1 METVKEVKTAE
12 EILKDHL
19 HGIHFI
25 NSDETF
31 DRVISA
37 MTEFASIQT
46 SELKASAVYWMDY
59 STNIK
64 GERDELKAERDEQF
78 LLLQSLTNEKVH
90 GLLPKIAKLEAENER
105 LRKRCDD
112 LLTKYNALTIY
123 VKERKL

>member
-1 METVKEVKTAE
+1 METVKVKTAE

-46 SELKASAVYWMDY
+46 SELKAE
-59 STNIK
+59 IGKLK
-64 GERDELKAERDEQF
+64 GDKTLLEFDFHELDEKYKA
-78 LLLQSLTNEKVH
+78 LV
-90 GLLPKIAKLEAENER
+90 
-105 LRKRCDD
+105 
-112 LLTKYNALTIY
+112 KYVN
-123 VKERKL
+123 ERKL